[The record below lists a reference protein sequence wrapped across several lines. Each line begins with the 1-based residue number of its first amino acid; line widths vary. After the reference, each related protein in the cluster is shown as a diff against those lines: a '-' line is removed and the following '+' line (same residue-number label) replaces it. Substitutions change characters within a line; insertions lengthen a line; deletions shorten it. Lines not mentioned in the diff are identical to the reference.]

1 MTVEQQLERIRRGT
15 VQVFPEQELRERLAL
30 GRPLRVKL
38 GVDPTAP
45 DLHLGHT
52 VVLEKL
58 RQLQELGHHATLIIG
73 DYTALVG
80 DPSGRSATR
89 PQLTPE
95 EVERNADTYQA
106 QAFKILDRARTDVRR
121 NGEWFAEMR
130 LGEVIRLAGQM
141 TVARMLER
149 DDFAGR
155 YKAGNP
161 IGIHEFL
168 YPLMQG
174 WDSVMVRSDVEIGG
188 TDQTFNLL
196 VGRDLQR
203 TAGQPGQIAVTLP
216 LLVGTDGVH
225 KMSKSL
231 GNHVGITEAPE
242 EIYGKLM
249 SVSDELMERY
259 GTLLLGDDPG
269 WIAQAN
275 AHPLERKKGL
285 ARLLVQRFHGE
296 RAGEAAQ
303 TYFEERF
310 QRRADFAPTP
320 VVVRSVEPEVWICK
334 LLKDIG
340 FAASTSAARRLA
352 SEGAVRVDGAVVSAD
367 YRFRRGTDRLV
378 SVGRRR
384 VAEVAFEDPVATRD
398 DD

>member
-1 MTVEQQLERIRRGT
+1 VTVDKQLERIRHGT
-15 VQVFPEQELRERLAL
+15 VQVFPEQELRERLAS

-89 PQLTPE
+89 PQLTRE
-95 EVERNADTYQA
+95 EVDHNAETYQA
-106 QAFKILDRARTDVRR
+106 QAFKVLDRARTEVRR

-130 LGEVIRLAGQM
+130 LGEVIALAGQM

-174 WDSVMVRSDVEIGG
+174 WDSVMVKSDIEMGG

-203 TAGQPGQIAVTLP
+203 TAGQLGQIAITLP
-216 LLVGTDGVH
+216 LLVGTDGVQ

-231 GNHVGITEAPE
+231 GNQVGIAEPPE

-249 SVSDELMERY
+249 SISDELMDRY
-259 GTLLLGDDPG
+259 GLLLLGEEPS
-269 WIAQAN
+269 WVAQKD
-275 AHPLERKKGL
+275 AHPLERKKVL
-285 ARLLVQRFHGE
+285 ASLLVARFHGE
-296 RAGEAAQ
+296 SAALRAR

-320 VVVRSVEPEVWICK
+320 VVLRTGESAIWICK
-334 LLKDIG
+334 LLKEIG

-352 SEGAVRVDGAVVSAD
+352 SEGAVRVDGAVVDAD
-367 YRFRRGTDRLV
+367 YQFRRGTDRLV

-384 VAEVAFEDPVATRD
+384 IAAVAFEDPMTD
-398 DD
+398 GDGD